1 MTVDKLE
8 RSIEIIKIKGN
19 DSLVVLA
26 KGFTDKDTESL
37 NKMFGEDLIFKTN
50 QKEDAVEIRSSSAE
64 YSAVHLA
71 VDMQEELGFLWK
83 NSKNLGFRSVPSSAV
98 AGRRARSRY

>member
-1 MTVDKLE
+1 MAAKKTE
-8 RSIEIIKIKGN
+8 RSIEVRRGVGN
-19 DSLVVLA
+19 DPSVVVA
-26 KGFTDKDTESL
+26 KGLTTKDTKSL
-37 NKMFGEDLIFKTN
+37 NKMFGEDLIFKPN

-83 NSKNLGFRSVPSSAV
+83 NPRNLGFRCAPAV
-98 AGRRARSRY
+98 V